1 MTGVGR
7 VTCFPSEPESQEE
20 DPGGDRDRVRDR
32 GSHDVSVCMDPGDHE
47 LNSGSHGFFLIFGR
61 RVEAHKEGHKS
72 FLPCFCQ
79 IPGLCEETAH

>member
-32 GSHDVSVCMDPGDHE
+32 GSHDVSVYLYTYMNVGAF
-47 LNSGSHGFFLIFGR
+47 GSPKR
-61 RVEAHKEGHKS
+61 A
-72 FLPCFCQ
+72 
-79 IPGLCEETAH
+79 